1 MENLISE
8 LESIQ
13 HDCAI
18 TDGCKDCPYVNEWGA
33 CKWKDILGNVPIDWK
48 LIKLHKM
55 IKE

>member
-33 CKWKDILGNVPIDWK
+33 CKWKDILGNVPVDWK